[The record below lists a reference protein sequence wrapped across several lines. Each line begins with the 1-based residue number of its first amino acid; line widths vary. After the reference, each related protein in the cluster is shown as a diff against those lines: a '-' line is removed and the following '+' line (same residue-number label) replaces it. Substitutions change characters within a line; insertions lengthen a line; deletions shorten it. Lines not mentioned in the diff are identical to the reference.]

1 MKNYLTVLFIGL
13 FFSGFSQSDS
23 DLQLAQHYYGQGSYE
38 KALEYYEKIY
48 NEAHSLVI
56 FKKYF
61 ECLIET
67 KAYKKAEK
75 TLKKEVSKSP
85 NNVDLK
91 LQLAAFYSNQ
101 EQEAKSKKIYADLI
115 ENRNDSPSQCIS
127 LFNSFLVLSKLELAL
142 EVLTVAKKKFK
153 SYPFNFQ
160 EADLYAQNQEKDKMV
175 NSYLSLLEKHEYY
188 QEAVQKALLRRLD
201 LNSDDTKEFN
211 LLKVAL
217 FERAKREN
225 TGVVFSEMLI
235 WQYSQIDNFSGVFN
249 QVVAVDLRSKA
260 NGERLFNFGMVCR
273 ENKDYETAIRAF
285 QESITVSS
293 SEEIK
298 MKSQIGILNVGYIKV
313 AKLKTYSAEE
323 LKKIISH
330 YEEVL
335 GNIKAP
341 NSRTLPIVLEYAELL
356 AYHNGNRS
364 KALEVLSS
372 SESSPFLTDIKKAQ
386 IKMLMADIE
395 VINGNVWDA
404 SLMYMQISEG
414 FNYETIGNRAKFKNA
429 RIFYYEGEFDFAQSQ
444 LDVLKQ
450 STSKLL
456 SNDAI
461 QLSVTITDN
470 YGLDSNYIAMA
481 WFSKADLF
489 IEQFKFEEAFSLFDS
504 IQTNY
509 PFHSLADEILYK
521 RAKAMEM
528 QGRWERALGYYE
540 DIYKF
545 HKEDILADDAVFS
558 AAEILENKLFKEQE
572 ALEKYKELLIGYPS
586 SLYGHEAR
594 KRVRRLRG
602 EKDPALEDEF

>member
-13 FFSGFSQSDS
+13 FFSAFSQSDS
-23 DLQLAQHYYGQGSYE
+23 DLQLAQHYYGQGSYD
-38 KALEYYEKIY
+38 KALGYYEKIY
-48 NEAHSLVI
+48 NESHSLVI

-67 KAYKKAEK
+67 KDYKRAEK
-75 TLKKEVSKSP
+75 TLKKEISKSP
-85 NNVDLK
+85 NNLDLK
-91 LQLAAFYSNQ
+91 LQLAAFYSDQ
-101 EQEAKSKKIYADLI
+101 DQTTKSNKLYTDLI
-115 ENRNDSPSQCIS
+115 ETRRESPSQCIS
-127 LFNSFLVLSKLELAL
+127 LFNSFLVMSRLDLAL
-142 EVLTVAKKKFK
+142 EVLTGAKKKFK

-160 EADLYAQNQEKDKMV
+160 EADLYAQKQEKEKMI
-175 NSYLSLLEKHEYY
+175 NAYLSLLEKHEYY
-188 QEAVQKALLRRLD
+188 QEAVQKALLRRLN
-201 LNSDDTKEFN
+201 LEGEDTKEFV

-217 FERAKREN
+217 FERAKKEN
-225 TGVVFSEMLI
+225 SGVVFSEMLI

-249 QVVAVDLRSKA
+249 QVAAVDIRTKA

-293 SEEIK
+293 SEDIQ

-313 AKLKTYSAEE
+313 ALLKTYSTEE
-323 LKKIISH
+323 LKKIITN

-335 GNIKAP
+335 DNITAP

-356 AYHNGNRS
+356 AYHNEDRE
-364 KALEVLSS
+364 KALKVLSD
-372 SESSPFLTDIKKAQ
+372 SENSPFLTDIKKAE

-461 QLSVTITDN
+461 QLSVSITDN

-481 WFSKADLF
+481 WFAKADLL
-489 IEQFKFEEAFSLFDS
+489 IEQFKYQDAFSLFDS

-509 PFHSLADEILYK
+509 PFHALADEILYK
-521 RAKAMEM
+521 SAKAMEM
-528 QGRWERALGYYE
+528 QGDWQRALGYYE
-540 DIYKF
+540 DIIRF
-545 HKEDILADDAVFS
+545 HKDDILADDAVFC
-558 AAEILENKLFKEQE
+558 AAEILENKLFKEHE
-572 ALEKYKELLIGYPS
+572 ALEKYKELLMGYPA
-586 SLYGHEAR
+586 SLYGHETR

-602 EKDPALEDEF
+602 EKDPDLEDEF